1 MSNFGD
7 IRSAIHAQDMH
18 ALHDAMRFYK
28 DSSTPVDVV
37 ARYTIDAALEHGWS
51 LPLTYGD
58 HYWHPLEGE
67 AYQRRMVCQIR
78 LGDRGYY
85 LGKFPV
91 EEMRRWLLEWVVKP
105 MRMWC
110 IDEPTHAMWGHV
122 ESFHIRCMGV
132 ESTCESNLWLNVM
145 RMFSNAYGD
154 DNQYAHVVHSVGDN
168 NPTSVCH
175 SLQMAMNHHDKKPW
189 QTMPLLRDSL
199 DLWALRY
206 FLNPTS

>member
-1 MSNFGD
+1 MSDFGD
-7 IRSAIHAQDMH
+7 IRSTVHAQDMY
-18 ALHDAMRFYK
+18 ALHDAMRQYR
-28 DSSTPVDVV
+28 DPSTPVDVV
-37 ARYTIDAALEHGWS
+37 ARYAIDAALKYEWS
-51 LPLTYGD
+51 LPLMYGD

-67 AYQRRMVCQIR
+67 AYQRKMVCHIW
-78 LGDRGYY
+78 LGDRGYH

-110 IDEPTHAMWGHV
+110 VDEPTHAMWGHV
-122 ESFHIRCMGV
+122 EAFHVRYMGSA
-132 ESTCESNLWLNVM
+132 STCESNLWSSAM

-154 DNQYAHVVHSVGDN
+154 DNQYVHVAHSVDDN

-175 SLQMAMNHHDKKPW
+175 GLQMAMNEHSERSW
-189 QTMPLLRDSL
+189 QTMGLLRNSL

-206 FLNPTS
+206 FLNPTP